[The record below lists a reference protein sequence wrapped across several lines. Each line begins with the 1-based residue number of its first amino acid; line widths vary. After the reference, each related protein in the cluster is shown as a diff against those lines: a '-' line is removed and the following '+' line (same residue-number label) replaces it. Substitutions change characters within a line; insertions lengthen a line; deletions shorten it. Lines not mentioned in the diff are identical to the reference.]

1 MTDAAPTIQFAGR
14 TWTVKVSSVP
24 VGPGPNLFAASNVV
38 VDASGLRL
46 SVRPSAA
53 GWTCAEVIAQG
64 EFGYGSYRWTVSSTM
79 PQLDPNVVLGMF
91 TWSDDPEQAN
101 RELDIEFSGWGR
113 PDEVR
118 RGAYSVHQPAHS
130 VTHRFA
136 TAPGRSEHRLS
147 WTPGRVAFS
156 SHFGPLVQLW
166 SHESAAVPTPGGGVA
181 PRINLWL
188 FQTASPAAAQSVA
201 IESFTYTPPRAG
213 AVG

>member
-1 MTDAAPTIQFAGR
+1 MTDAAPTIQFAGL
-14 TWTVKVSSVP
+14 TWTVKTSSGP

-53 GWTCAEVIAQG
+53 GWTCAEVIG
-64 EFGYGSYRWTVSSTM
+64 HGGFGYGGYHWTVSSTM
-79 PQLDPNVVLGMF
+79 ARLDPNVVLGMF
-91 TWSDDPEQAN
+91 TWSDEPAQAN

-118 RGAYSVHQPAHS
+118 RGAYSVHLPTGP

-136 TAPGRSEHRLS
+136 TADGRSEHHLF

-156 SHFGPLVQLW
+156 SHFGHLVQVW
-166 SHESAAVPTPGGGVA
+166 SHQGAAVPTPGGGVA

-188 FQTASPAAAQSVA
+188 FRAASPVRAQSVT
-201 IESFTYTPPRAG
+201 IESFTYTPR
-213 AVG
+213 